1 MKARSTGKLALWT
14 VSYPHPSPIASFLTT
29 TISPPC
35 TSMRLPRRTFKPC
48 TSPYL
53 AVTSNPYAAHSSRV
67 PVVHQSFCPDL
78 PGPPT
83 KQWQACLHE
92 HRGERVETPIG
103 NRPPP
108 HLANLRYC
116 RQPVLFHS
124 PTPPSIRPSVHPS
137 FHSSCTSCRT
147 VLVGIPPPRT
157 LHILHVIYNRNTS
170 QHPVA
175 WASPPPTRVSTGT
188 PSTRT
193 EQSAIPVEPIEGLP
207 TVFVRRKPSNLLS
220 HCNAGNFVA
229 NL

>member
-1 MKARSTGKLALWT
+1 MYYR
-14 VSYPHPSPIASFLTT
+14 
-29 TISPPC
+29 
-35 TSMRLPRRTFKPC
+35 SMRLPRRTFKPC

-103 NRPPP
+103 NRPSP
-108 HLANLRYC
+108 HFANLRYC

-137 FHSSCTSCRT
+137 FHPSCTSCRT
-147 VLVGIPPPRT
+147 VLVGIPPPYTAYTPRDLQQEYQSAPSGMGFPT
-157 LHILHVIYNRNTS
+157 TYSSIYWYPFYQNRAECNTS
-170 QHPVA
+170 GAH
-175 WASPPPTRVSTGT
+175 
-188 PSTRT
+188 
-193 EQSAIPVEPIEGLP
+193 
-207 TVFVRRKPSNLLS
+207 
-220 HCNAGNFVA
+220 
-229 NL
+229 